1 MQAGFSKNFKKQFG
15 KLPKKIQDH
24 FYRKLDIFIAN
35 PFHPVLNN
43 HQLSGAM
50 KNMKSIHIFD
60 RAGAFAEN
68 KDVARE
74 IRIKEIIPA
83 LDKNEQV
90 ILDFSKVDA
99 ATQSFIHALRSA

>member
-50 KNMKSIHIFD
+50 KNMKSINVTGD
-60 RAGAFAEN
+60 VRAIYEQ
-68 KDVARE
+68 V
-74 IRIKEIIPA
+74 
-83 LDKNEQV
+83 DKN
-90 ILDFSKVDA
+90 K
-99 ATQSFIHALRSA
+99 ALFLIIGNHNNLYG